1 MSTETVEK
9 NSKNYPIL
17 RNLQYSP
24 LKQGEEQYIV
34 LWDPSGLSSEKL
46 VLPLNFFYLF
56 QFFDGE
62 HSL

>member
-9 NSKNYPIL
+9 DSKNYPIL

-34 LWDPSGLSSEKL
+34 LVGPHRFVSGKAGVATQLFLSVS
-46 VLPLNFFYLF
+46 VF
-56 QFFDGE
+56 
-62 HSL
+62 